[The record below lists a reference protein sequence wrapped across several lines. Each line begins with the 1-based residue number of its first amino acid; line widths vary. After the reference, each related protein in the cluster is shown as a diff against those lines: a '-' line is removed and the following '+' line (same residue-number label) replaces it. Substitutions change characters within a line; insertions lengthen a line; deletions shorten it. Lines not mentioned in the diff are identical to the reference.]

1 MKWLTLSFGIS
12 LKPIFSLSR
21 IQSVEC
27 YITTATGGKYDMKR
41 TKNVTE
47 HAEEIRGILEDIM
60 TRTFHNCKNSN
71 AEMSL
76 QSTRIN
82 ALAHKCSISVDR
94 LISEYRGER

>member
-1 MKWLTLSFGIS
+1 
-12 LKPIFSLSR
+12 
-21 IQSVEC
+21 
-27 YITTATGGKYDMKR
+27 MKR

-60 TRTFHNCKNSN
+60 TRTFQNSN